1 MHRVKTLDPSTP
13 AARDLERGRFVIRR
27 MDAADMA
34 SIAIPWMTE
43 AGWNPG
49 LHDAETFLTA
59 DPDGFVVGL
68 LDGEPIATARDVA
81 GLRDGAHVHGTRAR
95 DRPRPRLRRHV
106 VRAGL
111 NVRSGTGPPSPDVV
125 TDDPRRVDHPPCRR
139 LAVRR

>member
-49 LHDAETFLTA
+49 YTTRRRSAPPIPTA
-59 DPDGFVVGL
+59 SSWGCSTASRSRRRGMSQAF
-68 LDGEPIATARDVA
+68 ATARMY
-81 GLRDGAHVHGTRAR
+81 
-95 DRPRPRLRRHV
+95 
-106 VRAGL
+106 
-111 NVRSGTGPPSPDVV
+111 TGPAPAIDLGRVFGV
-125 TDDPRRVDHPPCRR
+125 TTFE
-139 LAVRR
+139 LG